1 MKNRILRS
9 ALSVALCAAMLLS
22 QGLTAFA
29 DGEIDLAAAKSS
41 PVQESSE
48 ESEAKTPA
56 ETLTPETKKELP
68 ASTEDETKTETTTGQ
83 PTAEDD
89 TAKETTAKTP
99 AVVSEDVIAALPY
112 FSFNCENSN
121 CNASESIERN
131 DLVFTIGKVNSE
143 AGTVDI
149 TFDSAA
155 FSTSLAK
162 FNKEHGKHNLAKEQ
176 PIVVTL
182 TWNAEKDS
190 WCYAGEGRDI
200 IVPVECD
207 KSCHPDPIPEP
218 SEEGIAAQLEYKLT
232 CTNEDFSDEH
242 SMPESNL
249 LAQYI
254 SNIDWNRNETNATA
268 TIDVDQI
275 LDTYKFNDT
284 HKLVFL
290 NPMKVSLEYENN
302 QWGLAASQDNVLDIK
317 VICTKVPA
325 TPIEPGEIN
334 EEVLKAI
341 IDVKMKCTNQYH
353 EDSNF
358 DVPDEN
364 LKFEVGEITG
374 EKGTYSFNVTLDPND
389 YLALYNG
396 EHEEHSLVDK
406 DKKEIVIN
414 FTLAD
419 GKVTPSQKQVII
431 EVTCN
436 ATKPIPLPS
445 ESNVIAALPGFS
457 FDCENSNCNASE
469 SIDLKD
475 LAFTIG
481 EVNSPEGTVDITFD
495 NAAFSTSLAKFNE
508 KYGKHNLAK
517 EEPIVVTLT
526 WNAEKCSWYYAGNEQ
541 DIIVPVEC
549 SFPFPLP
556 SESDVIAALP
566 DFSFDCENSNCNASE
581 SIELNDLVFTIGEVN
596 STAGTVD
603 ITFDNAAFSTSLAKF
618 NEKYGK
624 HNLAKEEPIVV
635 TLTWNAEK
643 CSWYYAGN
651 EQDIIVP
658 VECSFPS
665 KDNFIS
671 FIEQSVKVQIEC
683 VNENRLH
690 NSETITWPLE
700 EGSYSRGYWKIDDVV
715 VNEQGGY
722 TATIT
727 VDPSYCLDAY
737 NKDNGEH
744 YLVLH
749 NSILSLAFNFNAA
762 SETWEPVEQHDF
774 YLPVTCNVP
783 AVPTYKDLE
792 ELLGNMTVYCV
803 NENHLV
809 SKAYPIT
816 WNTIGGLNQKP
827 VQNDDGTFSMEIT
840 VSYDPF
846 KDLFD
851 DEFGPHDYVENIELA
866 RSVVSLKWS
875 EIEGVGAWRVDGS
888 FINSFNVI
896 CDTTSGGGEDPGTN
910 PGGGDNG
917 NNGGNNNGGSTGGGS
932 SVSRRDDDDD
942 WEPLPNN
949 NYRVTKKNDKPSQN
963 TQIVVRDPADNSDN
977 TSSNTGSDSGKH
989 NPETGDTTTAF
1000 AAMALAAV
1008 SLGGVVLLGRKKK

>member
-89 TAKETTAKTP
+89 TAKETTPIKPVDDEIAKRLEVTVICDNP
-99 AVVSEDVIAALPY
+99 FHTSQDATYTFYNDRYFTVSEVVGNVEEGAFFTVKINPQQYFEVYEKLCGEHHLVTEKVDPITFTWNNRENTWDIKDAEVPVDIHVICEAELP
-112 FSFNCENSN
+112 SIDPSVQGSILEKIWVDMNCTEDDKHDTLKYMNL
-121 CNASESIERN
+121 ASVSPLDYSIEYNKDECTATVSLLNLDKWVRLYDVQDKVKHTFTVSN
-131 DLVFTIGKVNSE
+131 PPTIGLKYNSE
-143 AGTVDI
+143 DG
-149 TFDSAA
+149 
-155 FSTSLAK
+155 
-162 FNKEHGKHNLAKEQ
+162 
-176 PIVVTL
+176 
-182 TWNAEKDS
+182 W
-190 WCYAGEGRDI
+190 
-200 IVPVECD
+200 
-207 KSCHPDPIPEP
+207 
-218 SEEGIAAQLEYKLT
+218 QLE
-232 CTNEDFSDEH
+232 DE
-242 SMPESNL
+242 SKN
-249 LAQYI
+249 
-254 SNIDWNRNETNATA
+254 T
-268 TIDVDQI
+268 
-275 LDTYKFNDT
+275 F
-284 HKLVFL
+284 
-290 NPMKVSLEYENN
+290 
-302 QWGLAASQDNVLDIK
+302 
-317 VICTKVPA
+317 VI
-325 TPIEPGEIN
+325 EI
-334 EEVLKAI
+334 AC
-341 IDVKMKCTNQYH
+341 DA
-353 EDSNF
+353 F
-358 DVPDEN
+358 D
-364 LKFEVGEITG
+364 
-374 EKGTYSFNVTLDPND
+374 
-389 YLALYNG
+389 
-396 EHEEHSLVDK
+396 
-406 DKKEIVIN
+406 
-414 FTLAD
+414 
-419 GKVTPSQKQVII
+419 
-431 EVTCN
+431 
-436 ATKPIPLPS
+436 
-445 ESNVIAALPGFS
+445 
-457 FDCENSNCNASE
+457 
-469 SIDLKD
+469 
-475 LAFTIG
+475 
-481 EVNSPEGTVDITFD
+481 
-495 NAAFSTSLAKFNE
+495 
-508 KYGKHNLAK
+508 
-517 EEPIVVTLT
+517 
-526 WNAEKCSWYYAGNEQ
+526 
-541 DIIVPVEC
+541 
-549 SFPFPLP
+549 
-556 SESDVIAALP
+556 
-566 DFSFDCENSNCNASE
+566 
-581 SIELNDLVFTIGEVN
+581 
-596 STAGTVD
+596 
-603 ITFDNAAFSTSLAKF
+603 
-618 NEKYGK
+618 
-624 HNLAKEEPIVV
+624 
-635 TLTWNAEK
+635 
-643 CSWYYAGN
+643 
-651 EQDIIVP
+651 
-658 VECSFPS
+658 

-690 NSETITWPLE
+690 DSETITWPLK

-715 VNEQGGY
+715 VNEQGGC

-727 VDPSYCLDAY
+727 VNPSYCLDDY

-744 YLVLH
+744 YRVLH

-762 SETWEPVEQHDF
+762 SKTWEPVEQHDF
-774 YLPVTCNVP
+774 YLPVTCNVPAVP

-816 WNTIGGLNQKP
+816 WNTIVGLNQKP

-846 KDLFD
+846 KDLFED
-851 DEFGPHDYVENIELA
+851 DFGAHDYVESVELA

-896 CDTTSGGGEDPGTN
+896 CDTPSTESLWGWNNGKEVIITCVEENALHTKGMTLSLVGVNGDKYWKFDPITWDQEQKCYTTTVTLEPDKYLEVYSGQYGEHALVSDHEDTVLSLKLSYQDGNQDGNGKWISNGDKFYLFVECNAPSKPTIEDLDRLFTNNTKVNISCEKNKHADKWYPVKDNSVDRLGYLFIGPVEVDDNNHYTAKISLNDAFFINLYNQEEGGDHSLVSKTYITLSYGGEKWVFNDESKLDFDVVVTCPDNDNPGGGEDPGTN

>member
-29 DGEIDLAAAKSS
+29 ENEIVPSPNNEGNSAAAEFSLLEEKAGEPSVTDGEN
-41 PVQESSE
+41 V
-48 ESEAKTPA
+48 
-56 ETLTPETKKELP
+56 PETP

-99 AVVSEDVIAALPY
+99 AVVNEEEKSEEATAAPA
-112 FSFNCENSN
+112 EAQAATNSLKGWGDCDRPSN
-121 CNASESIERN
+121 
-131 DLVFTIGKVNSE
+131 
-143 AGTVDI
+143 
-149 TFDSAA
+149 
-155 FSTSLAK
+155 
-162 FNKEHGKHNLAKEQ
+162 Q
-176 PIVVTL
+176 PT
-182 TWNAEKDS
+182 K
-190 WCYAGEGRDI
+190 G
-200 IVPVECD
+200 
-207 KSCHPDPIPEP
+207 CHPDPIPLP
-218 SEEGIAAQLEYKLT
+218 NK
-232 CTNEDFSDEH
+232 SD
-242 SMPESNL
+242 
-249 LAQYI
+249 
-254 SNIDWNRNETNATA
+254 
-268 TIDVDQI
+268 
-275 LDTYKFNDT
+275 
-284 HKLVFL
+284 
-290 NPMKVSLEYENN
+290 
-302 QWGLAASQDNVLDIK
+302 
-317 VICTKVPA
+317 
-325 TPIEPGEIN
+325 
-334 EEVLKAI
+334 
-341 IDVKMKCTNQYH
+341 
-353 EDSNF
+353 
-358 DVPDEN
+358 
-364 LKFEVGEITG
+364 
-374 EKGTYSFNVTLDPND
+374 
-389 YLALYNG
+389 
-396 EHEEHSLVDK
+396 
-406 DKKEIVIN
+406 
-414 FTLAD
+414 
-419 GKVTPSQKQVII
+419 
-431 EVTCN
+431 
-436 ATKPIPLPS
+436 
-445 ESNVIAALPGFS
+445 VIAALPGFS
-457 FDCENSNCNASE
+457 FDCENSNCNAYE
-469 SIDLKD
+469 SIELKD
-475 LAFTIG
+475 LVFTIG
-481 EVNSPEGTVDITFD
+481 EVNRKAGTVDITFD

-517 EEPIVVTLT
+517 EQPIVVTLT
-526 WNAEKCSWYYAGNEQ
+526 WNAKKDYWYYAGNEQ
-541 DIIVPVEC
+541 NIIVPVEC
-549 SFPFPLP
+549 DKGCHPDPIPLP
-556 SESDVIAALP
+556 NKSDVIAALP
-566 DFSFDCENSNCNASE
+566 GFSFDCENSNCNAYE
-581 SIELNDLVFTIGEVN
+581 SIELKDLVFTIGEVN
-596 STAGTVD
+596 RKAGTVDITFDNAAFSTSLAKFNEKYGKHNLAKEQPIVVTLTWNAKKDYWYYAGNEQNIIVPVECDKGCHPDPIPLPNKSDVIAALPGFSFDCENSNCNAYESIELKDLVFTIGEVNRKAGTVD

-643 CSWYYAGN
+643 YSWYYAGN

-665 KDNFIS
+665 N
-671 FIEQSVKVQIEC
+671 
-683 VNENRLH
+683 
-690 NSETITWPLE
+690 
-700 EGSYSRGYWKIDDVV
+700 
-715 VNEQGGY
+715 
-722 TATIT
+722 
-727 VDPSYCLDAY
+727 
-737 NKDNGEH
+737 
-744 YLVLH
+744 
-749 NSILSLAFNFNAA
+749 
-762 SETWEPVEQHDF
+762 
-774 YLPVTCNVP
+774 NVP

-846 KDLFD
+846 KDLFED
-851 DEFGPHDYVENIELA
+851 DFGAHDYVESIELA

-875 EIEGVGAWRVDGS
+875 KDVGTWIVDGS

>member
-29 DGEIDLAAAKSS
+29 ENEIVPSPNNEGNSAAAEFSLLEEKAGEPSVTDGEN
-41 PVQESSE
+41 V
-48 ESEAKTPA
+48 
-56 ETLTPETKKELP
+56 PETP

-99 AVVSEDVIAALPY
+99 AVVNEEEKSEEATAAPA
-112 FSFNCENSN
+112 EAQAATNSLKGWGDCDRPSN
-121 CNASESIERN
+121 
-131 DLVFTIGKVNSE
+131 
-143 AGTVDI
+143 
-149 TFDSAA
+149 
-155 FSTSLAK
+155 
-162 FNKEHGKHNLAKEQ
+162 Q
-176 PIVVTL
+176 PT
-182 TWNAEKDS
+182 K
-190 WCYAGEGRDI
+190 G
-200 IVPVECD
+200 
-207 KSCHPDPIPEP
+207 CHPDPIPLPNEP
-218 SEEGIAAQLEYKLT
+218 
-232 CTNEDFSDEH
+232 
-242 SMPESNL
+242 
-249 LAQYI
+249 
-254 SNIDWNRNETNATA
+254 
-268 TIDVDQI
+268 
-275 LDTYKFNDT
+275 
-284 HKLVFL
+284 
-290 NPMKVSLEYENN
+290 
-302 QWGLAASQDNVLDIK
+302 
-317 VICTKVPA
+317 
-325 TPIEPGEIN
+325 
-334 EEVLKAI
+334 
-341 IDVKMKCTNQYH
+341 
-353 EDSNF
+353 
-358 DVPDEN
+358 
-364 LKFEVGEITG
+364 
-374 EKGTYSFNVTLDPND
+374 
-389 YLALYNG
+389 
-396 EHEEHSLVDK
+396 
-406 DKKEIVIN
+406 
-414 FTLAD
+414 
-419 GKVTPSQKQVII
+419 
-431 EVTCN
+431 
-436 ATKPIPLPS
+436 
-445 ESNVIAALPGFS
+445 NVIAALPGFS

-469 SIDLKD
+469 SIELKD
-475 LAFTIG
+475 LVFTIG
-481 EVNSPEGTVDITFD
+481 EVNSTARTVDITFD

-517 EEPIVVTLT
+517 EQPIVVTLT
-526 WNAEKCSWYYAGNEQ
+526 LNAEKGSWYYAGKEQ
-541 DIIVPVEC
+541 
-549 SFPFPLP
+549 
-556 SESDVIAALP
+556 
-566 DFSFDCENSNCNASE
+566 N
-581 SIELNDLVFTIGEVN
+581 
-596 STAGTVD
+596 
-603 ITFDNAAFSTSLAKF
+603 
-618 NEKYGK
+618 
-624 HNLAKEEPIVV
+624 
-635 TLTWNAEK
+635 
-643 CSWYYAGN
+643 
-651 EQDIIVP
+651 IIVP

-690 NSETITWPLE
+690 DSETITWPLE
-700 EGSYSRGYWKIDDVV
+700 KGSYSRGYWKIDDDVA
-715 VNEQGGY
+715 NEQDGY

-875 EIEGVGAWRVDGS
+875 KDVGTWIVDGS

-989 NPETGDTTTAF
+989 NPETGDTTTVF

-1008 SLGGVVLLGRKKK
+1008 SLGGAVLLGRKKK

>member
-29 DGEIDLAAAKSS
+29 ENEIVPSPNNEGNSAAAEFSLL
-41 PVQESSE
+41 E
-48 ESEAKTPA
+48 EKAGE
-56 ETLTPETKKELP
+56 
-68 ASTEDETKTETTTGQ
+68 
-83 PTAEDD
+83 
-89 TAKETTAKTP
+89 P
-99 AVVSEDVIAALPY
+99 AVTD
-112 FSFNCENSN
+112 
-121 CNASESIERN
+121 
-131 DLVFTIGKVNSE
+131 G
-143 AGTVDI
+143 
-149 TFDSAA
+149 
-155 FSTSLAK
+155 
-162 FNKEHGKHNLAKEQ
+162 
-176 PIVVTL
+176 
-182 TWNAEKDS
+182 
-190 WCYAGEGRDI
+190 
-200 IVPVECD
+200 D
-207 KSCHPDPIPEP
+207 KGCHPDPIPKP
-218 SEEGIAAQLEYKLT
+218 SEEDIAAQLEYKLT

-389 YLALYNG
+389 YLALYNE

-481 EVNSPEGTVDITFD
+481 EVNSAADTVNITFD

-526 WNAEKCSWYYAGNEQ
+526 WNAEKDFWYYAGNVQ
-541 DIIVPVEC
+541 
-549 SFPFPLP
+549 
-556 SESDVIAALP
+556 
-566 DFSFDCENSNCNASE
+566 N
-581 SIELNDLVFTIGEVN
+581 
-596 STAGTVD
+596 
-603 ITFDNAAFSTSLAKF
+603 
-618 NEKYGK
+618 
-624 HNLAKEEPIVV
+624 
-635 TLTWNAEK
+635 
-643 CSWYYAGN
+643 
-651 EQDIIVP
+651 IIVP

-665 KDNFIS
+665 N
-671 FIEQSVKVQIEC
+671 
-683 VNENRLH
+683 
-690 NSETITWPLE
+690 
-700 EGSYSRGYWKIDDVV
+700 
-715 VNEQGGY
+715 
-722 TATIT
+722 
-727 VDPSYCLDAY
+727 
-737 NKDNGEH
+737 
-744 YLVLH
+744 
-749 NSILSLAFNFNAA
+749 
-762 SETWEPVEQHDF
+762 
-774 YLPVTCNVP
+774 NVP

-846 KDLFD
+846 KDLFED
-851 DEFGPHDYVENIELA
+851 DFGAHDYVESIELA

>member
-1 MKNRILRS
+1 MVSEEEK
-9 ALSVALCAAMLLS
+9 
-22 QGLTAFA
+22 
-29 DGEIDLAAAKSS
+29 
-41 PVQESSE
+41 SE
-48 ESEAKTPA
+48 ESTAAPA
-56 ETLTPETKKELP
+56 EAQAATNSLEVTCNATKSIPLP
-68 ASTEDETKTETTTGQ
+68 
-83 PTAEDD
+83 
-89 TAKETTAKTP
+89 
-99 AVVSEDVIAALPY
+99 SESDVIAALPD
-112 FSFNCENSN
+112 FSFDCENSN
-121 CNASESIERN
+121 CDASESIELK
-131 DLVFTIGKVNSE
+131 DLVFTIGEVK
-143 AGTVDI
+143 ARTVDI
-149 TFDSAA
+149 TFDNTA

-162 FNKEHGKHNLAKEQ
+162 FNEKNGKHNLAKEQ

-182 TWNAEKDS
+182 TWNAEKGF
-190 WCYAGEGRDI
+190 WYYAGEVQDI

-207 KSCHPDPIPEP
+207 KGCHPDPIPEP
-218 SEEGIAAQLEYKLT
+218 SEEDIAAQLEYKLT

-254 SNIDWNRNETNATA
+254 SNIDWKRNETNATA
-268 TIDVDQI
+268 TIDVDRI

-284 HKLVFL
+284 HELVSL
-290 NPMKVSLEYENN
+290 KPMKVSLEYENN
-302 QWGLAASQDNVLDIK
+302 QWGLAASQDDVLDIK

-325 TPIEPGEIN
+325 TPIEPEEIN

-353 EDSNF
+353 EDSKF

-389 YLALYNG
+389 YLALYNE

-445 ESNVIAALPGFS
+445 ESDVIAALPGFS

-469 SIDLKD
+469 SI
-475 LAFTIG
+475 
-481 EVNSPEGTVDITFD
+481 ER
-495 NAAFSTSLAKFNE
+495 
-508 KYGKHNLAK
+508 
-517 EEPIVVTLT
+517 
-526 WNAEKCSWYYAGNEQ
+526 
-541 DIIVPVEC
+541 
-549 SFPFPLP
+549 
-556 SESDVIAALP
+556 
-566 DFSFDCENSNCNASE
+566 
-581 SIELNDLVFTIGEVN
+581 NDLVFTIGEVN
-596 STAGTVD
+596 RKAGTVD

-618 NEKYGK
+618 NEKCGK
-624 HNLAKEEPIVV
+624 HNLAKEQPIVV

-643 CSWYYAGN
+643 DFWYYAGN
-651 EQDIIVP
+651 VQNIIVP

-700 EGSYSRGYWKIDDVV
+700 EGSYSRGYWKIDHVV
-715 VNEQGGY
+715 ENEQGGY

-875 EIEGVGAWRVDGS
+875 KDVGTWIVDGS